1 VLDRPMQRRARASAG
16 IIGAMTERTAPDPG
30 AIACPFVAFEGDR
43 DERSDRADH
52 RHRCYAEVRPAPRA
66 AAHQD
71 AYCLSAG
78 FAACPSFQDWA
89 RREAARARV
98 AAASPVVDE
107 DLAGLVRGSSDR
119 RARADAADV
128 DDARDGES
136 AERDD
141 DAEPAERDADAE
153 GDAGAAGLAA
163 WTGRPGDAGPDVD
176 ESPARNPQRD
186 WAAPPPWVVPG
197 APSSGGPAAPGFL
210 TPRRRRAPGDTPET
224 EATGLSG
231 SRWLRDVLPG
241 ETLGDEVPDPRQPGV
256 ADRDPGRSMAD
267 DRAARER
274 VTRLR
279 PDRAGAALPDGN
291 AAVADPGPGG
301 TRPPRRSASLRT
313 RPALLDTHRPP
324 IERDTAG
331 PAWERPRRHEAFPTL
346 KTRMRLPS
354 LSRLTLATL
363 ALLVAAIVLF
373 AAPFLVRFLGSSSS
387 GGGDAIA
394 TPRPTLAPS
403 VSVAPTDSPV
413 PTPQVYVVKAAD
425 TISTIAAKLGLTM
438 QELLT
443 ANPQV
448 KDPNK
453 IAIGDQLIIPVAAPS
468 EIINGAS
475 PSP

>member
-1 VLDRPMQRRARASAG
+1 
-16 IIGAMTERTAPDPG
+16 MTERTAPDPG

-43 DERSDRADH
+43 DERSDRPDH

-66 AAHQD
+66 AAHQE

-107 DLAGLVRGSSDR
+107 DLAGLVRGSANR
-119 RARADAADV
+119 RAQA
-128 DDARDGES
+128 DDAGVTAARDAES

-141 DAEPAERDADAE
+141 EAEPAARDERDGEAE
-153 GDAGAAGLAA
+153 RDAGAAGLAA
-163 WTGRPGDAGPDVD
+163 WTGRPGDVGPDAD
-176 ESPARNPQRD
+176 ASPARNPQRD

-197 APSSGGPAAPGFL
+197 AGSPGEAAAPGFL
-210 TPRRRRAPGDTPET
+210 TPRRRRGPGETPEA
-224 EATGLSG
+224 EAAGLSG

-241 ETLGDEVPDPRQPGV
+241 ETLGDGPLEPRPERPADPDLE
-256 ADRDPGRSMAD
+256 RSLAE

-274 VTRLR
+274 AGR
-279 PDRAGAALPDGN
+279 DRGPRSAGKLGPDGS
-291 AAVADPGPGG
+291 AAVPSAGNAVDAAPDASGA
-301 TRPPRRSASLRT
+301 RPSRRSASLPT
-313 RPALLDTHRPP
+313 RPTLSDIRRPP
-324 IERDTAG
+324 LERDTAG

-363 ALLVAAIVLF
+363 ALIVAAVFLF
-373 AAPFLVRFLGSSSS
+373 SAPFILKFLGSGT

-394 TPRPTLAPS
+394 TPSPTPAPTASLAPTAS
-403 VSVAPTDSPV
+403 PAPTPK
-413 PTPQVYVVKAAD
+413 VYVVKARD

-438 QELLT
+438 QELLA

-448 KDPNK
+448 KNPDK
-453 IAIGDQLIIPVAAPS
+453 IAIGDQLIIPAAAPS